1 MGFLCTL
8 FYVKQ
13 MTGEDLSYSTGE
25 KKIKVQCAYK
35 TYLFFFLLTYND
47 LILNIVISLV
57 TFADKCSN

>member
-1 MGFLCTL
+1 
-8 FYVKQ
+8 